1 MFANKDSFEV
11 KITDFGVSRRLYDEK
26 LSQIAG
32 TLVGTP
38 VYLSPLLWNA
48 YEKSDFEMDKIGKI
62 KHDFEK
68 SDIYSLGITLL

>member
-1 MFANKDSFEV
+1 MK
-11 KITDFGVSRRLYDEK
+11 
-26 LSQIAG
+26 G

-38 VYLSPLLWNA
+38 VYLSPLLWVALENGEFDL
-48 YEKSDFEMDKIGKI
+48 EKVGKI